1 MGVIFRYQLK
11 VIRYQL
17 LYMVQQ
23 RESIPVLGCSYT
35 KVVTNNLN
43 FGLFA

>member
-1 MGVIFRYQLK
+1 MGVIFRYPLK

-23 RESIPVLGCSYT
+23 REKHSCSS
-35 KVVTNNLN
+35 
-43 FGLFA
+43 LFIYKSSH